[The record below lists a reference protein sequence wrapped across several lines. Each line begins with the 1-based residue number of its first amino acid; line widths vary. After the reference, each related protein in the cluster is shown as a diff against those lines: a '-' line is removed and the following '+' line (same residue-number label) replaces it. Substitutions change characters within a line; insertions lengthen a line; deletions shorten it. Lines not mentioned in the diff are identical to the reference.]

1 MTDYLVTGGGGFIGS
16 HLVHR
21 LVQLGHSVRVL
32 DNFSTGKR
40 ANLAELEGRFE
51 LVEGD
56 MADPAIARRA
66 CDGVT
71 VVLHQ
76 AAIPSV
82 PKSVADP
89 AVSHR
94 ANVEGTFQLLMAA
107 RDAKV
112 RRFVYAGSSSAY
124 GESETL
130 PKVES
135 MPTDPLSPYAVQK
148 LTGEY
153 YCRAFY
159 RCYGLQT
166 LTMRYFN
173 VFGPRQDP
181 TSQYAAA
188 IPAFI
193 TAILA
198 NQSPTVYGDGEQTR
212 DFTYI
217 DNVVEANLLAA
228 KAEKTSGE
236 VINIAC
242 GSRITVNEILAD
254 INRSLGRDVKP
265 NYVPGRAGDIKHS
278 WADIRLARKVI
289 GFEPVVPFAEGL
301 ERAIKWYSERAKA

>member
-1 MTDYLVTGGGGFIGS
+1 MDYLVTGGAGFIGS

-21 LVQLGHSVRVL
+21 LVQLGCRVRVL

-40 ANLAELEGRFE
+40 SNLAEVEGRIE
-51 LVEGD
+51 MIEGD

-66 CDGVT
+66 CEGVD

-89 AVSHR
+89 AASHR

-124 GESETL
+124 GESERL

-166 LTMRYFN
+166 ITMRYFN

-193 TAILA
+193 TAILE
-198 NQSPTVYGDGEQTR
+198 NRPPKVYGDGEQTR

-217 DNVVEANLLAA
+217 ENVVAANLLAA
-228 KAEKTSGE
+228 KAKQTAGQ
-236 VINIAC
+236 VVNIAC
-242 GSRITVNEILAD
+242 GSRITVNEIIAE
-254 INRSLGRDVKP
+254 INRLLGRNVKP
-265 NYVPGRAGDIKHS
+265 DYLPSRAGDIKHS
-278 WADIRLARKVI
+278 WAEIELAREVI
-289 GFEPVVPFAEGL
+289 GYEPVVPFAEGL
-301 ERAIKWYSERAKA
+301 QRAIAWYSGHHAV

>member
-1 MTDYLVTGGGGFIGS
+1 MDYLVTGGAGFIGS

-21 LVQLGHSVRVL
+21 LVQLGCRVRVL

-40 ANLAELEGRFE
+40 SNLAEVEGRFE
-51 LVEGD
+51 MIEGD

-66 CDGVT
+66 CEGVD

-89 AVSHR
+89 AASHR
-94 ANVEGTFQLLMAA
+94 ANVEGTFQLLVAA

-124 GESETL
+124 GESARL

-193 TAILA
+193 TAIHA
-198 NQSPTVYGDGEQTR
+198 NRSPTVYGDGEQTR
-212 DFTYI
+212 DFTFI

-242 GSRITVNEILAD
+242 GSRITVNEIIAE
-254 INRSLGRDVKP
+254 INKFLGKNVKP
-265 NYVPGRAGDIKHS
+265 DYVSQRPGDIRHS
-278 WADIRLARKVI
+278 SADIRLAEQVI
-289 GFEPVVPFAEGL
+289 GYRPVVQFFDGL
-301 ERAIKWYSERAKA
+301 RRAIDWYTAHSSK

>member
-1 MTDYLVTGGGGFIGS
+1 MDYLVTGGAGFIGS

-21 LVQLGHSVRVL
+21 LVQLGCRVRVL

-40 ANLAELEGRFE
+40 SNLAEVEGRFE
-51 LVEGD
+51 MIEGD

-66 CDGVT
+66 CEGVD

-89 AVSHR
+89 AASHR
-94 ANVEGTFQLLMAA
+94 ANVEGTFQLLVAA

-124 GESETL
+124 GESARL

-198 NQSPTVYGDGEQTR
+198 NRSPTVYGDGEQTR
-212 DFTYI
+212 DFTFI

-242 GSRITVNEILAD
+242 GSRITVNEIIAE
-254 INRSLGRDVKP
+254 INKFLGKNVKP
-265 NYVPGRAGDIKHS
+265 NYVSQRPGDIRHS
-278 WADIRLARKVI
+278 SADIRLAEQVI
-289 GFEPVVPFAEGL
+289 GYRPVVQFFDGL
-301 ERAIKWYSERAKA
+301 RRAIDWYTAHSSK